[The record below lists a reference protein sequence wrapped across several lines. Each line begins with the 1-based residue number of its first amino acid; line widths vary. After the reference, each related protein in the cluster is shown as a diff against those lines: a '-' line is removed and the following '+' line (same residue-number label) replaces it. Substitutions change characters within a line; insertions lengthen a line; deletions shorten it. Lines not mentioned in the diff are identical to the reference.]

1 MTLSVCFIV
10 RDEEEVI
17 CRALNSCA
25 QFADEI
31 IITDTGSKDKTVE
44 IAKKFTDKVYFFEWI
59 DDFSA
64 ARNFCFDKASGDY
77 VMWMD
82 ADDIVSYDDA
92 KKIRA
97 LVDGGGFDMA
107 YLLYVSGEDESLSY
121 VRERILRRDM
131 GYRFSGIVH
140 EAISPRGKAV
150 YSDARIAHKKVK
162 PRDPARNLSIYRRVL
177 DERSLFYYGRELM
190 FNRLYTESAAVLEN
204 FLTLNGWVENKI
216 EACMNL
222 RFVYA
227 ALGQN
232 ERAISCVLR
241 SFLYAEPR
249 AEACCHLGE
258 YFMKNN
264 NFKAAIYWY
273 ERALKCGDDP
283 KSGAFVNADYLN
295 FIPSMQLCV
304 LYDRLGDFKK
314 ARDYNE
320 AAGRQKPTNEAYLY
334 NKRYFEK
341 KLPDEV
347 NNE

>member
-44 IAKKFTDKVYFFEWI
+44 LAKKFTDKVYFFEWI

-82 ADDIVSYDDA
+82 ADDIVSYDNA

-107 YLLYVSGEDESLSY
+107 YLLYVSGGDESFSY

-150 YSDARIAHKKVK
+150 YSDARIVHKKIK
-162 PRDPARNLSIYRRVL
+162 PRDPARNLSIYRRAISRGVVL
-177 DERSLFYYGRELM
+177 DERSLFYYGRELYE
-190 FNRLYTESAAVLEN
+190 NRLYHEAAASARI
-204 FLTLNGWVENKI
+204 FP
-216 EACMNL
+216 
-222 RFVYA
+222 R
-227 ALGQN
+227 
-232 ERAISCVLR
+232 ERLPMAISSAFTPTATRCALLR
-241 SFLYAEPR
+241 PRGGKYSTLWRWRAVTAFSTPTTAKNPWAKTAVFCRFL
-249 AEACCHLGE
+249 
-258 YFMKNN
+258 
-264 NFKAAIYWY
+264 
-273 ERALKCGDDP
+273 D
-283 KSGAFVNADYLN
+283 LN
-295 FIPSMQLCV
+295 I
-304 LYDRLGDFKK
+304 R
-314 ARDYNE
+314 
-320 AAGRQKPTNEAYLY
+320 
-334 NKRYFEK
+334 
-341 KLPDEV
+341 
-347 NNE
+347 